1 MNFNKKKFF
10 TIEHFLSLIKE
21 DIGNDGSNEIINLL
35 QKGWSLIS
43 KNNEKEFTELPKS
56 FQRSLKKI

>member
-43 KNNEKEFTELPKS
+43 KNNEKEFTELP
-56 FQRSLKKI
+56 